1 MGQGVVKGTL
11 DGVAWE
17 VVLDWQEVS
26 GRAVKPSQR
35 ATDQP
40 GCFSFRFLQQICECD
55 IGQDSCGPRPEGAA
69 GVLPCRWANRAAGV
83 SVGNQGLWAWDGSY
97 FEELEPR
104 QLSF

>member
-1 MGQGVVKGTL
+1 MGQETVKETL
-11 DGVAWE
+11 DGAPWE

-26 GRAVKPSQR
+26 GRAVKLSQR
-35 ATDQP
+35 ANDQP

-69 GVLPCRWANRAAGV
+69 GALPCRRANRAAGV
-83 SVGNQGLWAWDGSY
+83 SAGNQGLWAWAESY